1 MARALI
7 SINGYDLPTPSTY
20 VGNTATLVDSARNVS
35 GYVVGAVIRE
45 DVAKVE
51 ATWRYLTAEQW
62 SEILKRFHTR
72 HGGSFYQQVT
82 FYNQTTANWE
92 TRQMYVGDRTTSGA
106 FRVDDTGAPIGWLEP
121 KLHLIEV

>member
-20 VGNTATLVDSARNVS
+20 VGNMATLVDSARNVS

-72 HGGSFYQQVT
+72 HGGSFY
-82 FYNQTTANWE
+82 
-92 TRQMYVGDRTTSGA
+92 
-106 FRVDDTGAPIGWLEP
+106 
-121 KLHLIEV
+121 